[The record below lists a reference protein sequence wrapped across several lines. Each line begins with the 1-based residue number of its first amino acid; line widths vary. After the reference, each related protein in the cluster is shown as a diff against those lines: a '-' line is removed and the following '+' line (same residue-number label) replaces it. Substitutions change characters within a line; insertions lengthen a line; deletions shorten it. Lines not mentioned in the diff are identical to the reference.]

1 MPQTL
6 AQGQRAAA
14 GWVITQGMA
23 SSGVC
28 QDPNGCYAEPMN
40 APAPQVP
47 VYQPGES
54 SIDRN
59 VASVVIP
66 DAPAPA
72 PQAPA
77 PAPATT
83 SDMLGLPQQAPQ
95 MCTPENG
102 CRPAPINLGSS
113 AQRITGIPGMNPGF
127 NASSGADP
135 YEVWRA
141 RQWMEGFKTKQ
152 DPNKAVATAGV
163 AGSQARAADLMRQG
177 VDYQTAVGLAQREQ
191 MDRGGYRAA
200 GIASGATGATTQ
212 RIDQAAQL
220 EAERQFMRGG
230 SMAPAGS
237 ALFPAAPGTMFT
249 GLDGQIYQSTTGT
262 AQTLGATPAA
272 LADPFTA
279 AAMLSGQRGLPLS
292 RVKAAQA
299 AAAAERKQELV
310 NAGGLARTQ
319 AQGADRLKIEQ
330 ARQTNRTNR
339 TWRDKVDAQ
348 TLDAA
353 ENAYED
359 AGGSATGI
367 PFELYFKAWAKDT
380 QGKVATLPPAGS
392 TASAF

>member
-6 AQGQRAAA
+6 AQGQRASA
-14 GWVITQGMA
+14 GWVITQGVA

-40 APAPQVP
+40 APPPQVP
-47 VYQPGES
+47 VYEPKPFDS
-54 SIDRN
+54 T
-59 VASVVIP
+59 VVPVVLP
-66 DAPAPA
+66 DTPAPE
-72 PQAPA
+72 PQTTS

-95 MCTPENG
+95 ICTPENG

-113 AQRITGIPGMNPGF
+113 AQRITGIPSMNPGF
-127 NASSGADP
+127 NANSGVDP

-141 RQWMEGFKTKQ
+141 RQWMEGFKTRQ
-152 DPNKAVATAGV
+152 DPNKAVATAGI
-163 AGSQARAADLMRQG
+163 AGSQARAAELMAQG

-230 SMAPAGS
+230 QMSPAGS
-237 ALFPAAPGTMFT
+237 ALFPAASGTIFT
-249 GLDGQIYQSTTGT
+249 GPDGQLYQSTTGT
-262 AQTLGATPAA
+262 AQTLGATPAV

-279 AAMLSGQRGLPLS
+279 AGLLSNQRGLPLA
-292 RVKAAQA
+292 RVKAAQTA
-299 AAAAERKQELV
+299 AAGERKQELV
-310 NAGGLARTQ
+310 NAGNLARTQ
-319 AQGADRLKIEQ
+319 AQGADRLRVEQ
-330 ARQTNRTNR
+330 ARQANRANR

-367 PFELYFKAWAKDT
+367 PFELFFKSWAKTT
-380 QGKVATLPPAGS
+380 QDKVATLQPAGS